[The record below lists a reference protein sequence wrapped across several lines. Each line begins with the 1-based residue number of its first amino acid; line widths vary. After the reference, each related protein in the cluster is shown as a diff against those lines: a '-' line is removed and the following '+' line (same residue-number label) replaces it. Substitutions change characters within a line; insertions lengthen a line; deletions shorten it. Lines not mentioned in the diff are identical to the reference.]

1 MSTTYLTTGG
11 RVMLA
16 KLLAED
22 RLIYTR
28 AVTSSDIVDE
38 PFKLE
43 YLPNERQTAYFLNVE
58 QVDNYA
64 KLTAAFNCKELK
76 ESYQL
81 KMLGIYAKTETS
93 AECLYKVVVYK
104 DEESAGSLPAGQD
117 LTYRFI
123 IIDSIGEG
131 NLTIETAPDAAAPL
145 EHVSNANRHIFT
157 QINNKKPAL
166 VDSGEKNSFSDGQR
180 IVFVPKIALSSGSD
194 TISCAGTQFLLK
206 AVDLA
211 GKDVDCVFLPH
222 KSYVLTYSNAS
233 NSFIYVK
240 HNEIEYVDGV
250 GHFWDGAAW
259 KTVIPAGEFGSTF
272 SDILPAGTLLCD
284 GASLSRNEWPELFE
298 ALGTKYGAADEEH
311 FSLPNAVGRCI
322 IGAGTGYELGSTGG
336 EAEHVLTER
345 ELPRHK
351 HSVNANTGS
360 KAPSV
365 SVSGVTDTTGDHYH
379 YSGVVNDHDNSFYLG
394 FGASLKINETH
405 YAVADDKDPYGPDG
419 QNYPRTSHTSTS
431 GEHRHPVKLTGN
443 TAIHSHP
450 IVCGTTTAGYSEPL
464 NLMQPYVALNTF
476 IYTGKVLL

>member
-43 YLPNERQTAYFLNVE
+43 HLPNERQTAYFLNVE

-64 KLTAAFNCKELK
+64 KLTAAFNCKELE

-233 NSFIYVK
+233 NSFVYVK

-250 GHFWDGAAW
+250 GHYWDGAAW

-272 SDILPAGTLLCD
+272 SDTLPAGTLLCD
-284 GASLSRNEWPELFE
+284 GASLLRNEWPELFE

-336 EAEHVLTER
+336 EAEHVLTVD
-345 ELPRHK
+345 ELPAHAHRTNVYTDSASPTVK
-351 HSVNANTGS
+351 ITGS
-360 KAPSV
+360 TSSAGS
-365 SVSGVTDTTGDHYH
+365 HYH
-379 YSGVVNDHDNSFYLG
+379 YSGVVNDHDRSFYT
-394 FGASLKINETH
+394 A
-405 YAVADDKDPYGPDG
+405 YGPSKKLNVSHYGVSDDG
-419 QNYPRTSHTSTS
+419 DPWPASATCTSQTSISGSHAHTINITSSTS
-431 GEHRHPVKLTGN
+431 SHRHYIGGPTDETGG
-443 TAIHSHP
+443 S
-450 IVCGTTTAGYSEPL
+450 GPL

>member
-1 MSTTYLTTGG
+1 MFNLILQLT
-11 RVMLA
+11 
-16 KLLAED
+16 
-22 RLIYTR
+22 
-28 AVTSSDIVDE
+28 
-38 PFKLE
+38 
-43 YLPNERQTAYFLNVE
+43 
-58 QVDNYA
+58 
-64 KLTAAFNCKELK
+64 
-76 ESYQL
+76 
-81 KMLGIYAKTETS
+81 
-93 AECLYKVVVYK
+93 
-104 DEESAGSLPAGQD
+104 D

-233 NSFIYVK
+233 NSFVYVK

-250 GHFWDGAAW
+250 GHYWDGAAW

-272 SDILPAGTLLCD
+272 SDTLPSGTLLCD
-284 GASLSRNEWPELFE
+284 GASLLRSEWPELFE
-298 ALGTKYGAADEEH
+298 ALGTKYGATDEEH

-345 ELPRHK
+345 ELPQHK
-351 HSVNANTGS
+351 HSVNTNTGS
-360 KAPSV
+360 KSPSV
-365 SVSGVTDTTGDHYH
+365 SVSGKTSSDGGHYH
-379 YSGVVNDHDNSFYLG
+379 YSGVVNDHDNSFVKDY
-394 FGASLKINETH
+394 GASRMLNVAH
-405 YAVADDKDPYGPDG
+405 NCVADDGDIWPAA
-419 QNYPRTSHTSTS
+419 YPRTNRTSTAS
-431 GEHRHPVKLTGN
+431 N
-443 TAIHSHP
+443 HSHSVMANGYTAAHTHP
-450 IVCGTTTAGYSEPL
+450 ISCGTSAVGYSEPF

>member
-22 RLIYTR
+22 QLIYTR

-43 YLPNERQTAYFLNVE
+43 HLPNERQTAYFLNVE

-64 KLTAAFNCKELK
+64 KLTAAFNCKELE

-123 IIDSIGEG
+123 TIDSIGEG

-157 QINNKKPAL
+157 QINSKKPAL

-206 AVDLA
+206 AVDLT

-222 KSYVLTYSNAS
+222 KSYVLTYSNVS

-250 GHFWDGAAW
+250 GHYWDGSTW

-272 SDILPAGTLLCD
+272 SDTLPAGTLLCD
-284 GASLSRNEWPELFE
+284 GASLLRSEWPELFE

-336 EAEHVLTER
+336 EAEHVLTVD
-345 ELPRHK
+345 ELPVHN
-351 HSVNANTGS
+351 HSAIFKGTSESHSHLVDLITKEAGEHAHSYRLFDRNYGTLQAGSFDDEHGIAAWHRSTATG
-360 KAPSV
+360 P
-365 SVSGVTDTTGDHYH
+365 
-379 YSGVVNDHDNSFYLG
+379 
-394 FGASLKINETH
+394 
-405 YAVADDKDPYGPDG
+405 
-419 QNYPRTSHTSTS
+419 S
-431 GEHRHPVKLTGN
+431 GEHRHQVKGTSGSKLIVPKGNIVTGN
-443 TAIHSHP
+443 AGNSLSH
-450 IVCGTTTAGYSEPL
+450 
-464 NLMQPYVALNTF
+464 NNMQPYVALNTF
-476 IYTGKVLL
+476 VYTGKVLL

>member
-1 MSTTYLTTGG
+1 
-11 RVMLA
+11 
-16 KLLAED
+16 
-22 RLIYTR
+22 
-28 AVTSSDIVDE
+28 
-38 PFKLE
+38 
-43 YLPNERQTAYFLNVE
+43 
-58 QVDNYA
+58 
-64 KLTAAFNCKELK
+64 
-76 ESYQL
+76 
-81 KMLGIYAKTETS
+81 MLGIYAKTETS

-233 NSFIYVK
+233 NSFAYVK

-250 GHFWDGAAW
+250 GHYWDGAAW

-272 SDILPAGTLLCD
+272 SDTLPAGTLLCN
-284 GASLSRNEWPELFE
+284 GASLLRNEWPELFE

-336 EAEHVLTER
+336 EAEHVLTVD
-345 ELPRHK
+345 ELPVHN
-351 HSVNANTGS
+351 H
-360 KAPSV
+360 
-365 SVSGVTDTTGDHYH
+365 
-379 YSGVVNDHDNSFYLG
+379 
-394 FGASLKINETH
+394 
-405 YAVADDKDPYGPDG
+405 
-419 QNYPRTSHTSTS
+419 Q
-431 GEHRHPVKLTGN
+431 
-443 TAIHSHP
+443 AIFKGTYTFHSHY
-450 IVCGTTTAGYSEPL
+450 IDLSTRESGAHQHTYRGVRRDDGTSPAGSFDDEHGIQAWYSSLVTSEDGGHTHAIRGYSNKSASTPQGTVSIGNAGSSL
-464 NLMQPYVALNTF
+464 SHNNMQPYVALNTF

>member
-11 RVMLA
+11 RVMLV

-28 AVTSSDIVDE
+28 AVTSSDIVEE

-43 YLPNERQTAYFLNVE
+43 RLPNERQTAYFLNIE

-64 KLTAAFNCKELK
+64 KLTAAFNCKELT

-166 VDSGEKNSFSDGQR
+166 VDSGEKNSFPDGQR

-211 GKDVDCVFLPH
+211 GKDVDCVFLPY
-222 KSYVLTYSNAS
+222 KSYVLTYSSAS
-233 NSFIYVK
+233 NSFIYIK
-240 HNEIEYVDGV
+240 HNEIEYVEGV
-250 GHFWDGAAW
+250 GHYWDGAAW

-272 SDILPAGTLLCD
+272 SDTLPAGTLLCD
-284 GASLSRNEWPELFE
+284 GASLLCNEWPELFE

-311 FSLPNAVGRCI
+311 FSLPNAVGRCV
-322 IGAGTGYELGSTGG
+322 IGAGGGYELGSIGG
-336 EAEHVLTER
+336 EASHVLTGF
-345 ELPRHK
+345 ELPRHNHRINVYTDAESPAVK
-351 HSVNANTGS
+351 
-360 KAPSV
+360 
-365 SVSGVTDTTGDHYH
+365 VSG
-379 YSGVVNDHDNSFYLG
+379 
-394 FGASLKINETH
+394 
-405 YAVADDKDPYGPDG
+405 
-419 QNYPRTSHTSTS
+419 STS
-431 GEHRHPVKLTGN
+431 SAGEHWHATGVRAVGDN
-443 TAIHSHP
+443 CFSKCMGPIYGSHYGFASDIDPWGHTYESKSDVDGAHSHS
-450 IVCGTTTAGYSEPL
+450 INIAGSTASHRHYIDGYTDSTGHSSPL

>member
-43 YLPNERQTAYFLNVE
+43 HLPNERQTAYFLNVE

-64 KLTAAFNCKELK
+64 KLTAAFNCKELE

-233 NSFIYVK
+233 NSFVYVK

-250 GHFWDGAAW
+250 GHYWDGAAW

-272 SDILPAGTLLCD
+272 SDTLPAGTLLCN
-284 GASLSRNEWPELFE
+284 GASLLRNEWPELFE

-336 EAEHVLTER
+336 EAEHVLTVD
-345 ELPRHK
+345 ELPVHN
-351 HSVNANTGS
+351 H
-360 KAPSV
+360 
-365 SVSGVTDTTGDHYH
+365 
-379 YSGVVNDHDNSFYLG
+379 
-394 FGASLKINETH
+394 
-405 YAVADDKDPYGPDG
+405 
-419 QNYPRTSHTSTS
+419 Q
-431 GEHRHPVKLTGN
+431 
-443 TAIHSHP
+443 AIFKGTYTFHSHY
-450 IVCGTTTAGYSEPL
+450 IDLSTRESGAHQHTYRGVRRDDGTSPAGSFDDEHGIQAWYSSLVTSEDGGHTHAIRGYSNKSASTPQGNVSIGNAGSSL
-464 NLMQPYVALNTF
+464 SHNNMQPYVALNTF